1 MKIFV
6 LNYSKQYPNLYNT
19 LMILYMK
26 IFQKDFIHQENQKK
40 QKRRISRSINVKKLI
55 IEVKNNIIS
64 ISYFNNLLFEI
75 TSNNRK

>member
-75 TSNNRK
+75 ISNNRK